1 MNVSGKRTS
10 KWISMLLALAMLF
23 SLLTVGVSAQIV
35 ADGTA
40 ENMVVLAAEEKGNVT
55 FTYPK
60 DIDPE
65 KTELEFYAGFPTSS
79 SRTLEEMIS
88 RGELKEIKANAD
100 GSYTAAEPGVYS
112 YHISGNGYYNI
123 LKIVNIPQNDVD
135 KGITIEVVGGP
146 LGENDD
152 EFGDGYQPTV
162 KPSQAPDSYV
172 MDARDAMLCIWPD
185 EILEHFTTENTTHD
199 KEYNTP
205 AFDGTDA
212 AHEFTTQDEM
222 VEFMQD
228 RDKKCDYMY
237 LYSAGETPNYHFDI
251 PLAIFTNTKIPANAT
266 LEEAAKLVKENGKT
280 TVWYQ
285 TQIHPNEPA
294 SGEGA
299 LVVVDNFVND
309 PEAKALL
316 DDINVVIVPRIN
328 PDGSYL
334 FSRATYDGFDMN
346 RDHMALKAA
355 ELA

>member
-1 MNVSGKRTS
+1 
-10 KWISMLLALAMLF
+10 MLF
-23 SLLTVGVSAQIV
+23 RS
-35 ADGTA
+35 
-40 ENMVVLAAEEKGNVT
+40 
-55 FTYPK
+55 
-60 DIDPE
+60 
-65 KTELEFYAGFPTSS
+65 
-79 SRTLEEMIS
+79 
-88 RGELKEIKANAD
+88 KEIKANAD

-228 RDKKCDYMY
+228 RDKKCD
-237 LYSAGETPNYHFDI
+237 
-251 PLAIFTNTKIPANAT
+251 
-266 LEEAAKLVKENGKT
+266 
-280 TVWYQ
+280 
-285 TQIHPNEPA
+285 
-294 SGEGA
+294 
-299 LVVVDNFVND
+299 
-309 PEAKALL
+309 
-316 DDINVVIVPRIN
+316 
-328 PDGSYL
+328 
-334 FSRATYDGFDMN
+334 
-346 RDHMALKAA
+346 
-355 ELA
+355 

>member
-1 MNVSGKRTS
+1 
-10 KWISMLLALAMLF
+10 
-23 SLLTVGVSAQIV
+23 
-35 ADGTA
+35 
-40 ENMVVLAAEEKGNVT
+40 
-55 FTYPK
+55 
-60 DIDPE
+60 
-65 KTELEFYAGFPTSS
+65 
-79 SRTLEEMIS
+79 
-88 RGELKEIKANAD
+88 
-100 GSYTAAEPGVYS
+100 
-112 YHISGNGYYNI
+112 
-123 LKIVNIPQNDVD
+123 
-135 KGITIEVVGGP
+135 
-146 LGENDD
+146 
-152 EFGDGYQPTV
+152 
-162 KPSQAPDSYV
+162 

-294 SGEGA
+294 LRRGCSGRRG
-299 LVVVDNFVND
+299 
-309 PEAKALL
+309 
-316 DDINVVIVPRIN
+316 
-328 PDGSYL
+328 
-334 FSRATYDGFDMN
+334 
-346 RDHMALKAA
+346 
-355 ELA
+355 

>member
-1 MNVSGKRTS
+1 
-10 KWISMLLALAMLF
+10 MLF
-23 SLLTVGVSAQIV
+23 SLLTVGVSAQTV

-123 LKIVNIPQNDVD
+123 LKIVNITQNDVD

-172 MDARDAMLCIWPD
+172 MDARDAMLMH
-185 EILEHFTTENTTHD
+185 L
-199 KEYNTP
+199 
-205 AFDGTDA
+205 AR
-212 AHEFTTQDEM
+212 
-222 VEFMQD
+222 
-228 RDKKCDYMY
+228 RD
-237 LYSAGETPNYHFDI
+237 P
-251 PLAIFTNTKIPANAT
+251 
-266 LEEAAKLVKENGKT
+266 
-280 TVWYQ
+280 
-285 TQIHPNEPA
+285 
-294 SGEGA
+294 GA
-299 LVVVDNFVND
+299 L
-309 PEAKALL
+309 
-316 DDINVVIVPRIN
+316 
-328 PDGSYL
+328 
-334 FSRATYDGFDMN
+334 
-346 RDHMALKAA
+346 HH
-355 ELA
+355 